1 MHYDNEEDARLAWAS
16 FPVFRDWCERMGG
29 PPVFTP
35 TGFVAVV
42 GPADAA
48 ALRANVE
55 MLRKIGVDTTALSPA
70 ELKTLQPHVNVDDV
84 GAAAYEP
91 ASGYASP
98 AEVVEGFRRQAQ
110 ARGAQILPWTP
121 ATRIVR
127 RDSAVVGVE
136 TAAGRIDCGAVVVAA
151 GAWAPQLCREI
162 GIELAA
168 RPKAL
173 DTMLVTRPPEL
184 ARPHMVVIDHVLGTY
199 FRPEGDAQTIVG
211 VPCQVWDID
220 PDTMPTGLP
229 PTAPVEGAQLLTHRM
244 PVMERAAL
252 ARGYRAFDCYSA
264 DRHAILGAVRGVDGL
279 YLATAFS
286 GSGFKIAPAV
296 GACLAELITEGRAR
310 TVDISAFRP
319 ERFAATTRSRRADG
333 MALYVVRRLLQ
344 AIPLLVGI
352 SFAGFVLLRLAPG
365 GPMAVYA
372 QNPNMSEADMRRIER
387 ILGLDQSVHVQYL
400 KWAAGM
406 AAGELGYSYRTGRP
420 VGEIIRERV
429 PATLQLMGVA
439 YLIAIA
445 LGLTTGI
452 VSAVRAA
459 PCSTTRRRRRRWS
472 GCPCRPSGSASSSS
486 SCSRAGCAGSRPAA
500 SPRSARRSR
509 SGTASSP

>member
-1 MHYDNEEDARLAWAS
+1 M
-16 FPVFRDWCERMGG
+16 
-29 PPVFTP
+29 
-35 TGFVAVV
+35 
-42 GPADAA
+42 
-48 ALRANVE
+48 
-55 MLRKIGVDTTALSPA
+55 
-70 ELKTLQPHVNVDDV
+70 
-84 GAAAYEP
+84 
-91 ASGYASP
+91 
-98 AEVVEGFRRQAQ
+98 EGFRRQAQ
-110 ARGAQILPWTP
+110 ARGARILPWTP

-151 GAWAPQLCREI
+151 GAWAPRLCREL

-199 FRPEGDAQTIVG
+199 FRPEGEAQTIVG

-319 ERFAATTRSRRADG
+319 ERFAEG
-333 MALYVVRRLLQ
+333 
-344 AIPLLVGI
+344 
-352 SFAGFVLLRLAPG
+352 
-365 GPMAVYA
+365 
-372 QNPNMSEADMRRIER
+372 RRI
-387 ILGLDQSVHVQYL
+387 
-400 KWAAGM
+400 AGRHP
-406 AAGELGYSYRTGRP
+406 Y
-420 VGEIIRERV
+420 
-429 PATLQLMGVA
+429 
-439 YLIAIA
+439 
-445 LGLTTGI
+445 
-452 VSAVRAA
+452 A
-459 PCSTTRRRRRRWS
+459 PRRDHQEPTR
-472 GCPCRPSGSASSSS
+472 
-486 SCSRAGCAGSRPAA
+486 
-500 SPRSARRSR
+500 
-509 SGTASSP
+509 